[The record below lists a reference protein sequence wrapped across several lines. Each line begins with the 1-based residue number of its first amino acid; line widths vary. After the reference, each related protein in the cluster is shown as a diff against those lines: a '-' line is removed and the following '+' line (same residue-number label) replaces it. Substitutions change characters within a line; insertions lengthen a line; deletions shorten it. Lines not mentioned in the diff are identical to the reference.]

1 MMNLRTFK
9 TVKSGG
15 GLIGDLL
22 GQLLD
27 FASEEDVF
35 VGDRF

>member
-1 MMNLRTFK
+1 MMDLRTFK
-9 TVKSGG
+9 TGKFGG
-15 GLIGDLL
+15 GLVGDLL

-27 FASEEDVF
+27 FAGEEDVF